1 MKMLRGK
8 CVISGI
14 VLVLMLVG
22 LTVTASIAAPPKTA
36 GLPEIL
42 MWSSYDVGSGGFI
55 QAGAMAD
62 ALRKQFNIKVRILP
76 SGTSVGRLTPLK
88 TGAASYGF
96 LADETYFA
104 VEGLYEFAGYMWGP
118 QDLRVVLQHPAAI
131 SLVATAKSGIK
142 TPADFKGKRV
152 AWVLGSPTIYKKAEA
167 LLAFAGLTWSDVQKV
182 EFPGYAGSL
191 KGLVEDKVDAAITI
205 PTASIMYELES
216 SHMGIYW
223 PEFPASDKEGWA
235 RVRKVA
241 PWISPGKEDRG
252 AGLKK
257 GQPRELPIYS
267 YPQLVTYAKQSAGE
281 VYALLKAL
289 DETYDLYKD
298 TDPVMPDWAV
308 SKAGKSPAGAPFHE
322 GAIRYL
328 KKRGIWKAD
337 DDQWN
342 NQFLQRMKKIQ
353 NAWKTAIEE
362 ATEKRISEKDFSD
375 FWLKK
380 KSEAVVD

>member
-1 MKMLRGK
+1 MRIKKRGS
-8 CVISGI
+8 VLLGLILGFLLILLPYIS
-14 VLVLMLVG
+14 
-22 LTVTASIAAPPKTA
+22 SISAPAEAPR
-36 GLPEIL
+36 LPEII

-55 QAGAMAD
+55 QASAMAD
-62 ALRKQFNIKVRILP
+62 GLRKEFKVKVRVLP
-76 SGTSVGRLTPLK
+76 SGTSIGRLTPLK
-88 TGAASYGF
+88 TGAATYGF

-104 VEGLYEFAGYMWGP
+104 VEGLYEFSGYIWGP

-142 TPADFKGKRV
+142 KPADFKGKRV
-152 AWVLGSPTIYKKAEA
+152 AWVLGSPTIYVKAEA
-167 LLAFAGLTWSDVQKV
+167 LLAFAGLTWKDVQKV

-191 KGLVEDKVDAAITI
+191 KGLVEDKVDGAITI

-235 RVRKVA
+235 RVRRIA
-241 PWISPGKEDRG
+241 PWLSPGKEDRG

-267 YPQLVTYAKQSAGE
+267 YPQIVTYAKQSTEE
-281 VYALLKAL
+281 VYALVKAL
-289 DETYDLYKD
+289 DETFDLYKD
-298 TDPVMPDWAV
+298 TDPVMPDWAIAK
-308 SKAGKSPAGAPFHE
+308 SGKTPAGAPFHD
-322 GAIRYL
+322 GAVRYL
-328 KKRGIWKAD
+328 REKGIWKTE

-342 NQFLQRMKKIQ
+342 NQFLERLKKVQ
-353 NAWKTAIEE
+353 NAWGRTIEE
-362 ATEKRISEKDFSD
+362 ATEKKISEKDFPD

-380 KSEAVVD
+380 KKEIVGD